1 MALMRYHPSVIE
13 EPLFRANSESNAQRR
28 KFVRSLARGLEVLRA
43 FRSGESVLGNQQ
55 IVARTGLSKATV
67 SRLTYTLTAL
77 GYLVYLPE
85 LEKYQLGSAILALGY
100 AALSGLTI
108 CETARPRMQR
118 LADAAGGSVALGNRD
133 RLSMIYLQHCRSN
146 SNVTLRMDIGTRVP
160 IAQTAMGRAFLM
172 ALPESERQILL
183 ARIKAGASRRWP
195 EIEKAI
201 KQAHRDYRL
210 HGFCISLGDW
220 QREVWALGAPVV
232 SRDGR
237 TILAVNCCVPALG
250 TSKTAFVEKMGQKL
264 VALAAQLSRDLH
276 GNGQIGAQLEDE
288 S

>member
-1 MALMRYHPSVIE
+1 MALMHYKPSMME
-13 EPLFRANSESNAQRR
+13 EPLLHAEADGGAQRR

-43 FRSGESVLGNQQ
+43 FRPGESILGNQQ
-55 IVARTGLSKATV
+55 IVSRTGLSKATV
-67 SRLTYTLTAL
+67 SRLTHTLTAL

-85 LEKYQLGSAILALGY
+85 QEKYQLGSAILALGY

-172 ALPESERQILL
+172 ALPESERKILL

-195 EIEKAI
+195 EIEKSI
-201 KQAHRDYRL
+201 KQAQRDYRA
-210 HGFCISLGDW
+210 HGLCISLGDW

-232 SRDGR
+232 SWDGR
-237 TILAVNCCVPALG
+237 AILALNCCVPALG
-250 TSKTAFVEKMGQKL
+250 TSKTTFVEKTGRKL

-276 GNGQIGAQLEDE
+276 GSGQFDWRPAHG